1 MGRTVALS
9 IVDRLRNGSS
19 ATLRTASMAAM
30 GAACIASAGTGL
42 RKGSAAA
49 ITMFP
54 IIPDRHHFP
63 GSGRDLTQT
72 TGEIGLSGHWT
83 KLLLHYLFIYKAK
96 ARLGWFLIP
105 E

>member
-1 MGRTVALS
+1 MGRTVAFS
-9 IVDRLRNGSS
+9 IAERIRRGGE
-19 ATLRTASMAAM
+19 APLRTASMAAM

-49 ITMFP
+49 ITMYP
-54 IIPDRHHFP
+54 IIPDRKRFP

-72 TGEIGLSGHWT
+72 SGEIGLSGHWT

-96 ARLGWFLIP
+96 ARFGWFMIP